1 MLILELREGISL
13 DLFLN
18 TPQVKLKQAN
28 WSREPILRKETAQER
43 NKRARVSIE
52 YHWRL
57 IDPPR
62 LANLLTAGNSFLNFL
77 MK

>member
-28 WSREPILRKETAQER
+28 WCREPILRKETAQER
-43 NKRARVSIE
+43 N
-52 YHWRL
+52 
-57 IDPPR
+57 
-62 LANLLTAGNSFLNFL
+62 
-77 MK
+77 